1 MKAYEEVVYE
11 LGTTQAQMMLAPQT
25 TMRFYIAPATVAY
38 LYEKDVENVEMDIQ
52 LAYKLAFTELTK
64 ATV

>member
-11 LGTTQAQMMLAPQT
+11 LGTTQAQMMLAPQS

-38 LYEKDVENVEMDIQ
+38 LYERDVENVEMDIQ
-52 LAYKLAFTELTK
+52 LSYKLAMSELTK
-64 ATV
+64 AVA